1 MWRQHATILDIIACC
16 VAVPDM
22 CHQRPIEWT
31 CGSWRVFDF
40 LLMLPTLTKASFQGF
55 GSCLSVDILFW
66 CWDPT
71 LAHSASCDH
80 FALTTTHPPCSASS
94 LLPLPNKCLNI
105 DICESPTLFA
115 SIYPIK
121 MWFYWSKQVLWT
133 SPLPLLSDWHLPHN
147 YHICSLL
154 FPPPFPPTFPSP
166 YPLTCPPPYVCF
178 FWFLNG
184 LYLGYITL

>member
-40 LLMLPTLTKASFQGF
+40 LPMLPTLTKASFQGF

-94 LLPLPNKCLNI
+94 LLPLPTN
-105 DICESPTLFA
+105 A
-115 SIYPIK
+115 SILIYVSHLHCLLLFTLLKCDFIGLNR
-121 MWFYWSKQVLWT
+121 FYE
-133 SPLPLLSDWHLPHN
+133 PLLSLSYQIDTYPIITI
-147 YHICSLL
+147 YVPYCFPLL
-154 FPPPFPPTFPSP
+154 FLLLSPPH
-166 YPLTCPPPYVCF
+166 
-178 FWFLNG
+178 
-184 LYLGYITL
+184 TL